1 MDNQKN
7 YGLSLNYFLNL
18 LFYFFIVSLLNYL
31 IISFY
36 KDLLNIVYLALIII
50 HLTIF
55 DDYYFEIK
63 N

>member
-18 LFYFFIVSLLNYL
+18 LFYFFIVLLQNYL